1 MMPRFNLAD
10 YETVEER
17 IKRFYGDYPDG
28 RILTENETVPE
39 YRSEKIWVV
48 RALVFLNGEDVERG
62 CPKASGLAYEVDS
75 ASGPTAA
82 SALEV
87 CETSAIGR
95 ALANAGYSGNKRA
108 SREEMEKVQRHEQ
121 AKAVQRDWLAEALA
135 ATDADLVR
143 VLWGEASKQGAPQEA
158 LDRIAEHGKSLTPVS
173 EREGAV
179 SSVPGGT
186 KSKRSTPR

>member
-1 MMPRFNLAD
+1 MARFNLAD

-17 IKRFYGDYPDG
+17 IKRFYGDWPDG
-28 RILTENETVPE
+28 RILTENETIPA
-39 YRSEKIWVV
+39 YRDEKIWVV
-48 RALVFLNGEDVERG
+48 RALVFLSGEDVERG

-75 ASGPTAA
+75 ATGPQAA

-108 SREEMEKVQRHEQ
+108 SREEMEKVQRHE
-121 AKAVQRDWLAEALA
+121 AKTKQRDWLLEAQDLL
-135 ATDADLVR
+135 DAHQVR
-143 VLWGEASKQGAPQEA
+143 VLWAEASKAGAPQDI
-158 LDRIAEHGKSLTPVS
+158 LDGIAEHGKALTAAG

-179 SSVPGGT
+179 ASVPGGA
-186 KSKRSTPR
+186 KSKRSTTG